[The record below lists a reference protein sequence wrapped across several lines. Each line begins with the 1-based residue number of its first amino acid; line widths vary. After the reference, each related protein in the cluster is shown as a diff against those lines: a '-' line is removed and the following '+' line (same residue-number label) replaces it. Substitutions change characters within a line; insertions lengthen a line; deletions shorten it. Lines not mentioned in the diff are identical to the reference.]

1 MYVFLA
7 DSRMKVISYDVLLF
21 FFLAPLEKG
30 SKLEELV
37 KGIRTRKGL
46 KPDIPALDNFYD
58 KL

>member
-7 DSRMKVISYDVLLF
+7 DSQMKLISYDVLL